1 MVVEGKI
8 VYPTKI
14 EAMVNWKSPRNVT
27 EVRIDLGV
35 TGYYKIFVK
44 GFSITA
50 YPLTKLLK
58 KEVKFEWTDKCQD
71 SFEQLKKMMVEAPVL
86 TQPILKQMIVDG
98 QKDDFELQKKVR
110 LVRKGVKTDY
120 LIKENGEVYYNNR
133 LCVPDYKEVKNKL
146 LYEAYNTV
154 FTMRTGGTKKY

>member
-1 MVVEGKI
+1 
-8 VYPTKI
+8 
-14 EAMVNWKSPRNVT
+14 
-27 EVRIDLGV
+27 
-35 TGYYKIFVK
+35 
-44 GFSITA
+44 
-50 YPLTKLLK
+50 
-58 KEVKFEWTDKCQD
+58 
-71 SFEQLKKMMVEAPVL
+71 MMVEAPVL

-146 LYEAYNTV
+146 LYEAYNIV
-154 FTMRTGGTKKY
+154 FTMHTGGTKKY